1 MDIELTRGYGKAW
14 TESIT
19 TVLPEIMMLLRQDVA
34 KWFAYTINFGVKH
47 VIDHQTDFLRMSF
60 SLIRKICWCIRPI
73 KLPPQTSSTS
83 IDDELWI
90 S

>member
-1 MDIELTRGYGKAW
+1 MMFMNHGKECEELMAEMLRLCQKGRRWFILDIELTRGYGKAW

-47 VIDHQTDFLRMSF
+47 VIDHQ
-60 SLIRKICWCIRPI
+60 
-73 KLPPQTSSTS
+73 
-83 IDDELWI
+83 
-90 S
+90 

>member
-47 VIDHQTDFLRMSF
+47 VIDHQND
-60 SLIRKICWCIRPI
+60 
-73 KLPPQTSSTS
+73 PPYELF
-83 IDDELWI
+83 IDTENMLVY
-90 S
+90 SAN